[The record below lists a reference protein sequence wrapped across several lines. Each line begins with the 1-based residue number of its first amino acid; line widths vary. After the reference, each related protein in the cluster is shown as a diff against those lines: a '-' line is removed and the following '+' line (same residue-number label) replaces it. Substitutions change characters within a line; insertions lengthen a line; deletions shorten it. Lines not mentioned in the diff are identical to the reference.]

1 MTEAEARARIVL
13 YLNPEIEPII
23 ASGELDLLLDI
34 AKMVDKNGIKPGDS
48 SWTETYDWSYAVSQG
63 WLIKATRLADRYLFM
78 SGGKMLSRNQFYEHC
93 IALHQK
99 FANKSRFKA
108 LRLTP
113 DPRLNLAMV
122 PINNA
127 AY

>member
-34 AKMVDKNGIKPGDS
+34 AKMVDKNGVKPGQTN
-48 SWTETYDWSYAVSQG
+48 WTETYDWSYAVSQG

-93 IALHQK
+93 IALHGK
-99 FANKSRFKA
+99 FANKARFKA

-127 AY
+127 SY